1 MRKIIS
7 IHQVTLDGV
16 IQSPGGPEEDTSGG
30 FTHGGWVQ
38 PFVDES
44 IGEEIDHILS
54 KGFDLLLGRRTYD
67 IWKDYWPK
75 HTDNPI
81 GAAFDKAT
89 KYVASNTLDKLEWQK
104 GVQLSGDV
112 AAQVRKL
119 KEDGGPD
126 FHVWGS
132 GKLMQTLLAEGLIDE
147 MRHWVIPVVI
157 GEGKRFFEPGLPAS
171 TFALTSSS
179 TTSKGVQINTY
190 HPSGPFVQGS
200 ME

>member
-7 IHQVTLDGV
+7 IHHLTLDGV
-16 IQSPGGPEEDTSGG
+16 IQSPGGPEEDTSNG
-30 FTHGGWVQ
+30 FTHGGWIQ
-38 PFVDES
+38 PFVDDA
-44 IGEEIDHILS
+44 IGQEIDQLLAQD
-54 KGFDLLLGRRTYD
+54 FDLLLGRRTYE

-112 AAQVRKL
+112 AEQVRKL
-119 KEDGGPD
+119 RQGDGPD

-132 GKLMQTLLAEGLIDE
+132 GKLMQTLMQEGLIDE
-147 MRHWVIPVVI
+147 MQHWVVPVVI

-171 TFALTSSS
+171 TYKLAHSRTTSS
-179 TTSKGVQINTY
+179 GVQLNKY
-190 HPSGPFVQGS
+190 HPAGPLKQGS
-200 ME
+200 MA